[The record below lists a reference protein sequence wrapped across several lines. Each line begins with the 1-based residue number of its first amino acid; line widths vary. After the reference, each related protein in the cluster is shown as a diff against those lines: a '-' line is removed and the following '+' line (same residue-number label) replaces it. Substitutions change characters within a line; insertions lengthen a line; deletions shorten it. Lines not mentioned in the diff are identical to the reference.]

1 MIRNILETHKKQQ
14 QHELEYFDLS
24 YEPFSYLDDLY
35 KDIKKTKINNF
46 NLKTGLL
53 ESDHWN

>member
-24 YEPFSYLDDLY
+24 YEPISYLDDLY
-35 KDIKKTKINNF
+35 KDIKKLNNF
-46 NLKTGLL
+46 NLKNWFTRK
-53 ESDHWN
+53 